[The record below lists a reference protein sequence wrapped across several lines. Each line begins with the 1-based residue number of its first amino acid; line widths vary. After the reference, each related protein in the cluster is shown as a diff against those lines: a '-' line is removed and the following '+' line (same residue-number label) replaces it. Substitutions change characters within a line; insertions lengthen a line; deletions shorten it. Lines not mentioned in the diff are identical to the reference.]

1 LKTQARVDGIHHV
14 NLRAGVAE
22 IALLKKFYCDIVG
35 LRVGTRPQL
44 RIPGFWLYA
53 GDAPV
58 LHLTEAP
65 PGEVSAPTA
74 EQKSALNH
82 VAFRCAGFKATLSRL
97 SEARVSYAI
106 NVLPEIGETQVVFKD
121 PLQLGVELTFRTE
134 EEGEGGS
141 ALDECQSSAEV
152 FRNFGSLRC

>member
-1 LKTQARVDGIHHV
+1 VLTIQARVDGLHHV

-35 LRVGTRPQL
+35 LRVGPRPQL
-44 RIPGFWLYA
+44 RVPGFWLYA
-53 GDAPV
+53 GDSPV
-58 LHLTEAP
+58 LHLTEASP
-65 PGEVSAPTA
+65 SEVSAPIA

-82 VAFRCAGFKATLSRL
+82 VAFRCVGLRATLSRL
-97 SEARVSYAI
+97 SEARVSYAK

-134 EEGEGGS
+134 EEGGG
-141 ALDECQSSAEV
+141 A
-152 FRNFGSLRC
+152 